1 MRRAAICQTPFWQD
15 RGAAGEQSSKDGL
28 ESFWSRS
35 CDDVG
40 RPQSLEVGHSQ
51 QKGHGE
57 YAFVGVMQQL
67 P

>member
-1 MRRAAICQTPFWQD
+1 M
-15 RGAAGEQSSKDGL
+15 AGEQSSKDGL
-28 ESFWSRS
+28 ESFWSCS

-40 RPQSLEVGHSQ
+40 QPQSLEVGHSQ